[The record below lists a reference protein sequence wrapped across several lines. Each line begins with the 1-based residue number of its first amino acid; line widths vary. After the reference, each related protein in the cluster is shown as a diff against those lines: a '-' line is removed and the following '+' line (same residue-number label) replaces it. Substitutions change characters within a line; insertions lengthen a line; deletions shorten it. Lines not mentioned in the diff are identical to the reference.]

1 MLKSALIA
9 CAVVLSASSVALAET
24 YLCVG
29 QLSTGFEWR
38 DGNWQTGAR
47 NVSDQVFVVQPSTDN
62 GNGYTITRIGDH
74 EPVHY
79 CPTLTRPD
87 ASILLICGG
96 LGNGFTF
103 SSKTL
108 RFQENYG
115 IGFTNGGDSNANTPH
130 LTIGK
135 CARLEL
141 RGSVQ

>member
-1 MLKSALIA
+1 MLL
-9 CAVVLSASSVALAET
+9 CLSGGAAAET

-38 DGNWQTGAR
+38 DGRWHTGALE
-47 NVSDQVFVVQPSTDN
+47 VQDKVFVVQPSADRARE
-62 GNGYTITRIGDH
+62 YAVTRMGDH
-74 EPVHY
+74 EPSHY
-79 CPTLTRPD
+79 CPSLARRD
-87 ASILLICGG
+87 ASMLLTCGG

-115 IGFTNGGDSNANTPH
+115 IGYTSGGDSNANAPH

-135 CARLEL
+135 CAELEL
-141 RGSVQ
+141 RGSVD